1 MSIEYLQQLASDGTF
16 PVDVT
21 DEAKIDT
28 LRILKAAGM
37 VEVQLPDGDRSHA
50 CVHAITGKGR
60 AAMLAEIAN
69 QVIARRSADVESALR
84 IRV

>member
-21 DEAKIDT
+21 DDT